1 MGLKLKNEFTVGAPL
16 DKTWE
21 TLLDIGRV
29 ASCMPG
35 AKLDSGGED
44 GVYRGTMKVKL
55 GPMNIAYQGAAKL
68 AEVDEDKHAC
78 VLDVKAK
85 EQRGTGTA
93 SATITNRLSE
103 AGEGTKVEV
112 ETDLAITGRQAQ
124 FGRGIMEDVASKML
138 GDFATR
144 LEQEILSGGAAGAE
158 AKDEA
163 KAEQAKPAGEPSAAA
178 AKAEPPP
185 VTPVAD
191 DDDDDV
197 LDLGNVVAGPV
208 AKRAAI
214 GAGVAAIVLVILFAL
229 LGRGGRK
236 SGRSLDLKLRL

>member
-68 AEVDEDKHAC
+68 AEVDEDNHAC

-93 SATITNRLSE
+93 SATITNKLSE
-103 AGEGTKVEV
+103 ASGGTKVEV

-144 LEQEILSGGAAGAE
+144 LEKEILSGGAAASEG
-158 AKDEA
+158 EA
-163 KAEQAKPAGEPSAAA
+163 KAEEAKPAAGEPGAAA

-185 VTPVAD
+185 VTPIAD

-214 GAGVAAIVLVILFAL
+214 GAGVAAIVLVILL
-229 LGRGGRK
+229 TVLGRGGRK
-236 SGRSLDLKLRL
+236 SDRSLDLKLRL

>member
-138 GDFATR
+138 GDFAAR
-144 LEQEILSGGAAGAE
+144 LEQEILSGGTAGA
-158 AKDEA
+158 EA
-163 KAEQAKPAGEPSAAA
+163 KAEQAKPSGEPSAAA
-178 AKAEPPP
+178 AKAETPP

-236 SGRSLDLKLRL
+236 SERSLDLKLRL

>member
-1 MGLKLKNEFTVGAPL
+1 
-16 DKTWE
+16 
-21 TLLDIGRV
+21 
-29 ASCMPG
+29 
-35 AKLDSGGED
+35 
-44 GVYRGTMKVKL
+44 MKVKL

-68 AEVDEDKHAC
+68 AEVDEDGHVC

-93 SATITNRLSE
+93 SATITNRLVA
-103 AGEGTKVEV
+103 AGEETKVEV

-144 LEQEILSGGAAGAE
+144 LEKEILAGPAA
-158 AKDEA
+158 
-163 KAEQAKPAGEPSAAA
+163 PAGEAPAEAGKPAAEQSAAA
-178 AKAEPPP
+178 PAATDEPP
-185 VTPVAD
+185 VTPVA

-214 GAGVAAIVLVILFAL
+214 GAGVAAIVLVIVLTLF
-229 LGRGGRK
+229 GRGKGK
-236 SGRSLDLKLRL
+236 SDRSLDLKLRL

>member
-16 DKTWE
+16 NDTWE

-29 ASCMPG
+29 AGCMPG

-68 AEVDEDKHAC
+68 AEVDADRHVC
-78 VLDVKAK
+78 TLDVKAK

-93 SATITNRLSE
+93 GATITNRLVE
-103 AGEGTKVEV
+103 TPEGTKVEV

-138 GDFATR
+138 GDFAAR
-144 LEQEILSGGAAGAE
+144 LEREILSGSASKAADGAAAPVVESAPAPAPQGA
-158 AKDEA
+158 
-163 KAEQAKPAGEPSAAA
+163 
-178 AKAEPPP
+178 
-185 VTPVAD
+185 PVAD
-191 DDDDDV
+191 ASPVDDDEGV
-197 LDLGNVVAGPV
+197 LDLGSVVGGTM

-214 GAGVAAIVLVILFAL
+214 GGGVAAVLLAVALIL
-229 LGRGGRK
+229 LGGRRRK
-236 SGRSLDLKLRL
+236 KGVDLRLSVR